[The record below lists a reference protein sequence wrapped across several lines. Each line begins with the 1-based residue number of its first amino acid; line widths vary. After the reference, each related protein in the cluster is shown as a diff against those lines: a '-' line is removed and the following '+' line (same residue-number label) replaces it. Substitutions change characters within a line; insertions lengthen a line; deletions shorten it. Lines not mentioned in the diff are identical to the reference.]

1 MRLSRSEFIVLR
13 EVLKSEKKGL
23 SYNELLKM
31 LRNRLSNQGL
41 SDALKSLQVKSLVY
55 RDFTSGKAKG
65 SHAVYKSTA
74 ASFDAVYANDLAE
87 FLVSSDAGLIRVSLP
102 SQRFDTSCFDP
113 SVTLVSTAKE
123 TFAHAKEDK
132 EFGAKLLAAAQHVV
146 SMWLE
151 HRQKR
156 YNEQSLKVVAE
167 YEEALATYLWLFQCQ
182 MKKWAPGASNDL
194 KAGGYDYV
202 DPLDRVESAGS
213 IDWPLDKYHITAD
226 ELEMRKKNFP
236 NVNDDLSRLSAEG
249 LGKLRKLVND
259 KKRKRVY
266 EEYLRSLIPPKI
278 AMVMDF
284 GISGEAARKSF
295 TGEAESRDSPGE
307 ESESFD
313 GIVSRSAF
321 EEAKR
326 VYGKKEPELTPE
338 AVHDGQADKGRTEK
352 THKWTF

>member
-13 EVLKSEKKGL
+13 EVLKSEKRGL
-23 SYNELLKM
+23 SYNELLKT

-41 SDALKSLQVKSLVY
+41 SDALKGLQVKSLVY
-55 RDFTSGKAKG
+55 RDSTSGKAKG

-74 ASFDAVYANDLAE
+74 ASFDAVYSNDLAE

-113 SVTLVSTAKE
+113 SVTLVSTARE
-123 TFAHAKEDK
+123 TFTHAKEDK

-156 YNEQSLKVVAE
+156 YNERSLEVVKE

-182 MKKWAPGASNDL
+182 LKRWAPGASNDL
-194 KAGGYDYV
+194 KAGRYDYV
-202 DPLDRVESAGS
+202 DPLDMVESVGNV
-213 IDWPLDKYHITAD
+213 DWPLNKHHISAD

-249 LGKLRKLVND
+249 LGRLKRMVYD
-259 KKRKRVY
+259 KKRKRAY
-266 EEYLRSLIPPKI
+266 EEYLKSLIPPKMAI
-278 AMVMDF
+278 VMDF
-284 GISGEAARKSF
+284 GISAEAARKSF
-295 TGEAESRDSPGE
+295 TGEAESRDYPGE

-326 VYGKKEPELTPE
+326 AYGKKEPELTPE
-338 AVHDGQADKGRTEK
+338 TGHYGQADEGRTEK
-352 THKWTF
+352 THKWIF